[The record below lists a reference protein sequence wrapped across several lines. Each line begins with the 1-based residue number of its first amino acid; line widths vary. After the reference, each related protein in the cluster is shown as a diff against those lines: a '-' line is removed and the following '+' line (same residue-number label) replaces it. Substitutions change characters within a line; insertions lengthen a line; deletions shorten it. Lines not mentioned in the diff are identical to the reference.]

1 MSSQKDYLSLPMSAF
16 LADLAEKTP
25 TPGGGSVAALM
36 GSLASSMAR
45 MVIAYT
51 VGKPQF
57 SEHEGRLKA
66 LLDELSRAGDM
77 FGQLL
82 REDMSAYERFAA
94 ARKTGDA
101 AELQRALATAVAVPM
116 EIVVLA
122 GAVAGRLDEIKTFTN
137 PFLLS
142 DLQVAAIL
150 AYGSARSA
158 CTSVRIN
165 LRQMEDR
172 KEAQRLENQ
181 LDLLVGRTGRHRNA
195 VVHYQPA

>member
-1 MSSQKDYLSLPMSAF
+1 
-16 LADLAEKTP
+16 
-25 TPGGGSVAALM
+25 
-36 GSLASSMAR
+36 
-45 MVIAYT
+45 
-51 VGKPQF
+51 
-57 SEHEGRLKA
+57 
-66 LLDELSRAGDM
+66 
-77 FGQLL
+77 
-82 REDMSAYERFAA
+82 
-94 ARKTGDA
+94 
-101 AELQRALATAVAVPM
+101 M

-122 GAVAGRLDEIKTFTN
+122 GAVAGRIDEIKAFTN

-165 LRQMEDR
+165 LKQMEDR

-195 VVHYQPA
+195 VVHYQRD